1 MDICECRVK
10 FATENMTVC
19 QKRQCQLQLQSLN
32 PKKFACLCTY
42 TTYCRGEKC
51 VGSKRRKAKPE
62 ASPVSEYMK
71 TLKGL
76 KVSLCESKELQSVP
90 MTLVWVQMQVH
101 HKNLSNM
108 SCLTEVK
115 CTFYI
120 SLWQK
125 SLKMIIFLVV
135 DVVGLYIAEW
145 SCCV

>member
-1 MDICECRVK
+1 MSKETMSAPAPEPKPKEICMS
-10 FATENMTVC
+10 TG
-19 QKRQCQLQLQSLN
+19 
-32 PKKFACLCTY
+32 CTY

-62 ASPVSEYMK
+62 ASPFCEYMK

-108 SCLTEVK
+108 SCLPEVK
-115 CTFYI
+115 
-120 SLWQK
+120 
-125 SLKMIIFLVV
+125 
-135 DVVGLYIAEW
+135 
-145 SCCV
+145 